1 MLGGVVTLSATARA
15 DASDGWQD
23 GLYRREPPASVET
36 RLTAIPYYAWDNRE
50 PGEMLVWL
58 RDG

>member
-1 MLGGVVTLSATARA
+1 M
-15 DASDGWQD
+15 
-23 GLYRREPPASVET
+23 
-36 RLTAIPYYAWDNRE
+36 TAIPYFAWDNRE

>member
-1 MLGGVVTLSATARA
+1 VTLSTAALA
-15 DASDGWQD
+15 DAADGWRD
-23 GLYRREPPASVET
+23 GLYRPEPPATAET
-36 RLTAIPYYAWDNRE
+36 RLTAIPYFAWDNRE